1 MFKRLLAAIILNSCL
16 TESCGKSVSLTV
28 NLKVAVVADF
38 NTRKIKEYTYIK
50 NNDFKP
56 RDCSDLNKS
65 QHKSG
70 VYKISPD
77 NGSSFDVYCD
87 MDIDD
92 GRWTVRNK
100 KLHILTAS
108 GNFTLRVDISDFSG
122 NKAYAKYK
130 TFSID
135 GASNKF
141 KLTISGYSGTAGN
154 SMKILNGMP
163 FVTKDKDL
171 HQCAARLQGA
181 WWVDNCT
188 YSSLNGKYQGKDWH
202 GISWFTFGKKPGTI
216 KTSVMMIR
224 RRM

>member
-1 MFKRLLAAIILNSCL
+1 MFKRLLVAIILSSCL

-28 NLKVAVVADF
+28 NMKVAVVADF
-38 NTRKIKEYTYIK
+38 NTTKLKEYTYIK

-92 GRWTVRNK
+92 GRWTVFQRRQDGKVDFYRGWKDYEDGFGNNKEEFWLGNK

-108 GNFTLRVDISDFSG
+108 GNFTLRVDLSDFSG
-122 NKAYAKYK
+122 NKAYA
-130 TFSID
+130 
-135 GASNKF
+135 
-141 KLTISGYSGTAGN
+141 
-154 SMKILNGMP
+154 
-163 FVTKDKDL
+163 
-171 HQCAARLQGA
+171 
-181 WWVDNCT
+181 
-188 YSSLNGKYQGKDWH
+188 
-202 GISWFTFGKKPGTI
+202 
-216 KTSVMMIR
+216 
-224 RRM
+224 